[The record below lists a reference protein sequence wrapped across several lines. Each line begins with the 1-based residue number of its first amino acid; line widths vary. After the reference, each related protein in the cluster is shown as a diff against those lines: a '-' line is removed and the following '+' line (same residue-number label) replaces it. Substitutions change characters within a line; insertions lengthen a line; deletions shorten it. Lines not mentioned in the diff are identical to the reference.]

1 MRNAVKH
8 IPNMLTC
15 ANLVCGVYA
24 IILSFSGSY
33 PYAMI
38 AVFTAALFDF
48 TDGFAA
54 RLLKAFSPIG
64 KDLDSLADMVSF
76 GIAPGMMLFCFLKD
90 LATSIQQSNSLLLDA
105 LTLCSLAIPVLSAL
119 RLAKFNIDTRQKTS
133 FIGLPVPAHAILWA
147 SLLTALVPS
156 LQTGD
161 ICLISRMDVFCFHV
175 SPIVLISMLSA
186 LAIITSLLLVSE
198 IPMFSLKI
206 ISFSWKGNKQV
217 IILFFTAVV
226 FVALFGILG
235 VSATMVFYILY
246 NIFYKN

>member
-1 MRNAVKH
+1 MRNIIKH
-8 IPNMLTC
+8 IPNTLTC
-15 ANLVCGVYA
+15 ANLVFGVYA
-24 IILSFSGSY
+24 IILSFSGNY

-38 AVFTAALFDF
+38 AIFTAALFDF

-76 GIAPGMMLFCFLKD
+76 GIAPGMMLFCFLRD
-90 LATSIQQSNSLLLDA
+90 LATALQLGNSLLLNI
-105 LTLCSLAIPVLSAL
+105 LKLCSFTIPVFSAL

-156 LQTGD
+156 LQTGEV
-161 ICLISRMDVFCFHV
+161 CLISRMDVFCFHV
-175 SPIVLISMLSA
+175 SPIVLISALSVF
-186 LAIITSLLLVSE
+186 AIITSLLLVSE

-206 ISFSWKGNKQV
+206 SSFSWKKNKQV
-217 IILFFTAVV
+217 LLLFFTAVV
-226 FVALFGILG
+226 FIALFGILG
-235 VSATMVFYILY
+235 VSATMMFYILY